1 MEEPLRLARP
11 VSGAREPGSERTGPA
26 QTIWK
31 YKLEMDCYVTRR
43 GAGSMSIPMPVG
55 AKILM
60 LRHWG
65 VPTIWALVD
74 PDAEVMPRTF
84 SFYFTGA
91 EVEGEIAGAY
101 VGSFDQGGF
110 VYHVFDEGV

>member
-1 MEEPLRLARP
+1 MQQPRLARP
-11 VSGAREPGSERTGPA
+11 VSGAREPGSEVDGPV

-43 GAGSMSIPMPVG
+43 GAGSMHLMMPVG
-55 AKILM
+55 AKILT
-60 LRHWG
+60 LRVWG

-74 PDAEVMPRTF
+74 PHAALKPRTI

-91 EVEGEIAGAY
+91 EVAEIRGAY
-101 VGSFDQGGF
+101 VGTFDQGGF
-110 VYHVFDEGV
+110 VYHVFDEGHS